1 MIELLTTWARRPIP
15 VLMIFLAACAPAPQ
29 RAGIPTQ
36 WQPSPN
42 FDERRP
48 NFVIIHHTG
57 DDSAGQALGTL
68 ADPGR
73 AVSAHYLIGR
83 DGAIFQLVD
92 ERSRAWHAGES
103 RWGANSDINSSS
115 IGIELDNNGRE
126 PFPGAQISALL
137 GLLTDIQQRYG
148 IPRVNF
154 LGHADVAPRR
164 KVDPSR
170 YFPWATL
177 AAHGFGLWCH
187 RPLQLLPAPLDDA
200 MALQA
205 LGYDVSDTQAAIG
218 AFRRHFLG
226 DDDAR
231 ALNDEDR
238 SLLRCLLD
246 EKML

>member
-1 MIELLTTWARRPIP
+1 MIELFTPWIRLPIP
-15 VLMIFLAACAPAPQ
+15 ALLIFLAACAPAPQ

-48 NFVIIHHTG
+48 NFIIIHHTG
-57 DDSAGQALGTL
+57 DDSVEQALGTL
-68 ADPGR
+68 TDPER

-103 RWGANSDINSSS
+103 QWGANSDINSSS

-126 PFPGAQISALL
+126 PFPGAQISAIL
-137 GLLTDIQQRYG
+137 GLLADIQQRYA
-148 IPRVNF
+148 IPRANV

-170 YFPWATL
+170 YFPWAVL
-177 AAHGFGLWCH
+177 AAHGFGLWCP
-187 RPLQLLPAPLDDA
+187 RPRQLSTAPLDDS

-205 LGYDVSDTQAAIG
+205 LGYDVSDIQAAIG

-226 DDDAR
+226 EEDTR
-231 ALNDEDR
+231 ALDDEER

-246 EKML
+246 ERTL